1 MARDGLTE
9 PIRHRRERT
18 PLPAWAQEMPAK
30 KLRGFPTFGRG
41 INNAAGA
48 LPVLPP
54 ARQCKCCS
62 IFLWGFWLPH
72 RAKSTPP

>member
-30 KLRGFPTFGRG
+30 NLRGFPAFG
-41 INNAAGA
+41 GA
-48 LPVLPP
+48 CPWGDSLVETYPPP
-54 ARQCKCCS
+54 AGTHPPTLPGRRKRRP
-62 IFLWGFWLPH
+62 IF
-72 RAKSTPP
+72 